1 MLERY
6 LNILYKEL
14 KMTHQVKVLAIILF
28 FSLLTLT
35 TQVSVAQ
42 SDAVENKAK
51 QTALSTVNKEII
63 NINKSTLEQLVTLK
77 GVGKKKAH
85 AIIAYRQRAGKF
97 KEVSDLLN
105 VKGIGIKVI
114 EDNEVRLKI

>member
-1 MLERY
+1 
-6 LNILYKEL
+6 
-14 KMTHQVKVLAIILF
+14 MTHQVKAFAMVLF

-42 SDAVENKAK
+42 SDAVEKKAK
-51 QTALSTVNKEII
+51 QTVLSSVNKEVI

-97 KEVSDLLN
+97 KEVNDLLN
-105 VKGIGIKVI
+105 VKGIGMKVI
-114 EDNEVRLKI
+114 EDNQVRLKL